1 MAREIAVSVALGVTM
16 AIAISIA
23 GLLRAD
29 AAVISVVAMSM
40 TLIVLIG
47 SLLGLTLPFLLERV
61 GLDPATASG
70 PLVTSLCDVTGVLI
84 YFGIATLLLPM

>member
-1 MAREIAVSVALGVTM
+1 MAF
-16 AIAISIA
+16 AIAIA

-29 AAVISVVAMSM
+29 APVLTVVALSM

-47 SLLGLTLPFLLERV
+47 SLLGLTLPFLLQRA

-84 YFGIATLLLPM
+84 YFGIATLLLPV